1 MKDKHIYIIPE
12 FHSIIDIITNSSTEL
27 FVVLEDKVEPTF
39 RELFKA
45 FAEYAEG
52 RQIDHE
58 TEICTLK
65 SYENEHDCSVTLD
78 DYPSLSED
86 DKKRIWIIDAS
97 YHNDFLNLMIRD
109 YLNPIDIDRY
119 MINYNGFR

>member
-27 FVVLEDKVEPTF
+27 FVVSEDKVEPTF

-52 RQIDHE
+52 RQIE
-58 TEICTLK
+58 EICTLK
-65 SYENEHDCSVTLD
+65 SYENEYDCSVTLD

-119 MINYNGFR
+119 RINYNGFR